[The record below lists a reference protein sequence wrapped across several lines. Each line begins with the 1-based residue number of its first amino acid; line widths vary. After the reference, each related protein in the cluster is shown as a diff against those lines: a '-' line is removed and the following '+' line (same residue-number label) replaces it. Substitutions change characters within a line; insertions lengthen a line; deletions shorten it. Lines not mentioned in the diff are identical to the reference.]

1 MVCLFA
7 LNWKMTLQGLRHNL
21 DSAKLSSS
29 LVSRANTEHHVYQS
43 HTYIRTSSALSLA
56 QIFSK
61 PLAICYRA
69 SMRLVNCIEC
79 DIAVRARA
87 GSLVIVFPVFF
98 VGGISDRFN

>member
-1 MVCLFA
+1 
-7 LNWKMTLQGLRHNL
+7 MTLLGLGHSL
-21 DSAKLSSS
+21 DSTKLFGSP
-29 LVSRANTEHHVYQS
+29 VCRANTEHHVYQS

-56 QIFSK
+56 QFFSK

-69 SMRLVNCIEC
+69 SMRLVSCIEC